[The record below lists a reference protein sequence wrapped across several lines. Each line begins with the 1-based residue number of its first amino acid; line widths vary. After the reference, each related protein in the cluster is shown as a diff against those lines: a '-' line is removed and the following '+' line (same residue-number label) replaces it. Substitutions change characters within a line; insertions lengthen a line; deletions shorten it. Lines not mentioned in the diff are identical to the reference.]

1 MINSSQPH
9 ILQCRTHISSDLML
23 VLSQGWFSKS
33 DSLTAKGKLSTKSS
47 LVSLLTILRSSGCSA
62 ELGFASGRDIEARK
76 EIRGTPSAL
85 KYLKSEIHWHDTMM
99 LFHSTNSFQRGF
111 IMQCVTTSMLSV
123 VPSHFT
129 EDRNRGKWRR
139 FNSSFMLG
147 VVHRD
152 ATYVSAFAVV
162 LSK

>member
-1 MINSSQPH
+1 MQNSHLLRPH
-9 ILQCRTHISSDLML
+9 ACTFLS
-23 VLSQGWFSKS
+23 LSQGWFGKS
-33 DSLTAKGKLSTKSS
+33 DSLTTKGKPSTKSS
-47 LVSLLTILRSSGCSA
+47 LVRILTILRSSGCSA

-76 EIRGTPSAL
+76 EIRGTPLAL
-85 KYLKSEIHWHDTMM
+85 KYLKSEIHWHDVDDTMM
-99 LFHSTNSFQRGF
+99 LFHSTNSFQREF
-111 IMQCVTTSMLSV
+111 IMQCVTTSMLSL

-152 ATYVSAFAVV
+152 ATNVSAFDVV